1 MTLRVVCTVLEIL
14 LFVAVLGFF
23 LNRIT
28 QQLVSVNKTLA
39 KITFGVRAVETQC
52 HAIGPAADRIN
63 ANLSSIAAGLE
74 DAASRTERL
83 ARS

>member
-1 MTLRVVCTVLEIL
+1 MTLRVFLTVLEIL
-14 LFVAVLGFF
+14 LFVGVLGFF

-52 HAIGPAADRIN
+52 YAIGPAADRIN
-63 ANLSSIAAGLE
+63 ANLASVAAGLE

-83 ARS
+83 AR

>member
-1 MTLRVVCTVLEIL
+1 MTLRIFLTVLEIL
-14 LFVAVLGFF
+14 LFVGVLGFF

-52 HAIGPAADRIN
+52 YAIGPAADRIN
-63 ANLSSIAAGLE
+63 ANLASVASGLE
-74 DAASRTERL
+74 GAASRAERL
-83 ARS
+83 SR

>member
-1 MTLRVVCTVLEIL
+1 MTLRIFCTVVEIL

-63 ANLSSIAAGLE
+63 ANLQSVAAGLE
-74 DAASRTERL
+74 DAAARTERL
-83 ARS
+83 AR

>member
-1 MTLRVVCTVLEIL
+1 MTLRIFLTVLEIVG
-14 LFVAVLGFF
+14 FVGVLGFF

-28 QQLVSVNKTLA
+28 FQLVSVNKTLA

-63 ANLSSIAAGLE
+63 GNLSSVAAGLE
-74 DAASRTERL
+74 DAAGRAERL
-83 ARS
+83 AR

>member
-14 LFVAVLGFF
+14 LFVGVLGFF

-52 HAIGPAADRIN
+52 YAIGPAADRIN
-63 ANLSSIAAGLE
+63 ANLASVAAGLE

-83 ARS
+83 AR

>member
-1 MTLRVVCTVLEIL
+1 MTLRIFLTVLEIA

-52 HAIGPAADRIN
+52 HVIGPAADRIN
-63 ANLSSIAAGLE
+63 SNLSAVAAGLE
-74 DAASRTERL
+74 NAAARAERL
-83 ARS
+83 AR